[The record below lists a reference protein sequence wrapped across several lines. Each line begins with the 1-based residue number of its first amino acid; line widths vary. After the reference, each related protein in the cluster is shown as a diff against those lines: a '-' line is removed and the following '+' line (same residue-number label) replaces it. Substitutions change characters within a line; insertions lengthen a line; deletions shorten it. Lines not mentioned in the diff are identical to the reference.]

1 MGRKSFLII
10 ILLGIILSS
19 STYRK
24 EYMSIAEMKVGLAE
38 NPLGLDTSV
47 PRFGWQLVGNPHER
61 GIYQTAYQLEV
72 KDEAG
77 KVVWNSGKVTTDVS
91 QHVTYQGEALK
102 PATRYTWKVKIWNN
116 KGEIAEKDSWFETSL
131 MTSDDK
137 EGWNGVRWIGGSDED
152 MVLYS
157 HYLPVFRLDCSFQMK
172 RQAASRKISFVYGA
186 NDERLMN
193 ANKNIYHIASGK
205 DESYIKVEFDLSLL
219 KDGRNAWI
227 HIYRAGYQPDD
238 KPSVPLKSF
247 MLPVDVLNAKN
258 QYQLHTFSLYSNLG
272 FTTLKKGEVQIG
284 EVNLNPLGQGGD
296 FVAFPVVGDVGY
308 ALEHVTD
315 FSGVRTD
322 IRNFRSPENKL
333 ASVTLDA
340 TQLNGVKKCYVQNPS
355 RNAMP
360 MLRTEFETSSNKVR
374 KARLYVTSR
383 GIYEMYLNGQRV
395 GEDYFNPGVTQYNK
409 THLYQVYD
417 VTKLIA
423 KGKNAVGAILAEGW
437 WSGGATYAGENWN
450 FFGDRQSF
458 WHSWS

>member
-1 MGRKSFLII
+1 MFIMGFRFLFCLY
-10 ILLGIILSS
+10 LLCSMVIPPVFSMGVQKLEV
-19 STYRK
+19 
-24 EYMSIAEMKVGLAE
+24 EYNQCPSA
-38 NPLGLDTSV
+38 LDVTV
-47 PRFGWQLVGNPHER
+47 PRFGWQLVSNPHER

-77 KVVWNSGKVTTDVS
+77 KIVWNSGKVTTDVS
-91 QHVTYQGEALK
+91 QHVTYQGKALK

-116 KGEIAEKDSWFETSL
+116 KGEIAEKDAWFETSL

-137 EGWNGVRWIGGSDED
+137 EGWNGARWIGGSDED

-172 RQAASRKISFVYGA
+172 KQAASRKIAFVYGA

-193 ANKNIYHIASGK
+193 ANKNIYHIANGK
-205 DESYIKVEFDLSLL
+205 DEAYIKVEFDLSPL
-219 KDGRNAWI
+219 KDGRNARV
-227 HIYRAGYQPDD
+227 HIYRAGYHPDD

-247 MLPVDVLNAKN
+247 MLPADVLNAEN
-258 QYQLHTFSLYSNLG
+258 QYQPHTFSLYSNLG

-308 ALEHVTD
+308 ALEHATD

-340 TQLNGVKKCYVQNPS
+340 KLLNGAKKCYVQNPS

-360 MLRTEFETSSNKVR
+360 MLRTEFETSSSKVR

-395 GEDYFNPGVTQYNK
+395 GEDYFNPGVTQYRGV
-409 THLYQVYD
+409 L
-417 VTKLIA
+417 
-423 KGKNAVGAILAEGW
+423 
-437 WSGGATYAGENWN
+437 
-450 FFGDRQSF
+450 
-458 WHSWS
+458 